1 MHYSSGLMITINH
14 FDALLRSI
22 GDRLLADEDSRG
34 GGFAT
39 LTEALALA
47 PLHLLWLRRLV
58 AAW

>member
-1 MHYSSGLMITINH
+1 MTTINH
-14 FDALLRSI
+14 FNALLRAF